1 MYLKSKSIAAVLA
14 VVLIGTFLYSLGAAP
29 AEKAVII
36 PAPALDNPKAAGPMQ
51 TIVLAGG
58 CFWGVQAVYQ
68 HVQGVRSS
76 VSGYSGGTKASA
88 DYDLVSLGQTGHA
101 ESVQVTFDPNQVS
114 LGELLQIYFS
124 VVHDPTQLNRQD
136 PDVGTQYR
144 SNIFYSDE
152 SQKKIAEAYIAQ
164 LNKAKVFPKS
174 IVTRVDPLK
183 GFYAAEGYHQDY
195 LFLNPSQPYI
205 AHYDIPKLENLKKVF
220 PVLYR
225 GQPVLV
231 NASK

>member
-14 VVLIGTFLYSLGAAP
+14 VVLVGTFLYSLGAAP

-101 ESVQVTFDPNQVS
+101 ESVQVTFDPKEVS

-164 LNKAKVFPKS
+164 LNKAKVFPKP

-231 NASK
+231 NAGK